1 MASSTPKQP
10 AKGILKK
17 PKSVKERDADPREIA
32 VEHAKII
39 QHRKDLEAEILD
51 SLVLLSEYPLV
62 RESPYNASNPSPSD
76 ITDFKAHVRLFQPSD
91 YDDLIIERNVN
102 ELCGY
107 TLCARPRRQ
116 TGPGGEWKIASNG
129 DIVKRKDLEK
139 WCSQQCAR
147 RALYVK
153 VQLNETAAWERA
165 GIPDIEIDLLDEDRS
180 KETEVDRAARELG
193 KLKLEEQRQ
202 TARDTAALALERGE
216 RDPSQSKEKKFN
228 VTLKEKDTKAPS
240 PALDKPEVYDD
251 EHLLVEGYKTKLK
264 LEEEKKES

>member
-1 MASSTPKQP
+1 MASTSKQP
-10 AKGILKK
+10 PKGILKK
-17 PKSVKERDADPREIA
+17 PKSIKERDVDPREIA
-32 VEHAKII
+32 IEHAKII

-62 RESPYNASNPSPSD
+62 REPPHNASNPAPSD
-76 ITDFKAHVRLFQPSD
+76 IAEFKALVRLFQPSD

-107 TLCARPRRQ
+107 SLCARPRRQ

-129 DIVKRKDLEK
+129 DIVKREDLEK
-139 WCSQQCAR
+139 WCSKQCAR

-180 KETEVDRAARELG
+180 KETEVDRATRELG

-202 TARDTAALALERGE
+202 AARDTAALALERG
-216 RDPSQSKEKKFN
+216 DPSRGKDKKMN
-228 VTLKEKDTKAPS
+228 ITLKEKDAKAPS
-240 PALDKPEVYDD
+240 TTSDKPEVYDD

-264 LEEEKKES
+264 LEEENKK